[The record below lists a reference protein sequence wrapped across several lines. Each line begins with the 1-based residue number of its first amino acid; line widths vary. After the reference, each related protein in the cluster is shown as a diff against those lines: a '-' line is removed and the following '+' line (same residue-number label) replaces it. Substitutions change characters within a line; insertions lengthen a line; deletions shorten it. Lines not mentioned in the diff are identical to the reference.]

1 MIVSPETNYSSDT
14 SLVVSDLF
22 MSTGDGI
29 GSYNPELENG
39 SNPSKEPL
47 ILYTMDQLV
56 DFVRRTRDNYFVTLE
71 DTEMLSS
78 IYSSKN
84 ETTNEIVPMKMY
96 TFTSNNAILGYYE
109 INATSLGPFNQ
120 SFSQLKTELFDVRE
134 MSINFEIHQY
144 INPYAATEG
153 TCFLESVM
161 QRYSF
166 AKRGVVTV
174 TADVKR
180 TTCDVVD
187 YMTRD
192 GLPIPMDD

>member
-14 SLVVSDLF
+14 SFVVSDLF

-109 INATSLGPFNQ
+109 INATSLGPFN
-120 SFSQLKTELFDVRE
+120 
-134 MSINFEIHQY
+134 
-144 INPYAATEG
+144 
-153 TCFLESVM
+153 
-161 QRYSF
+161 
-166 AKRGVVTV
+166 
-174 TADVKR
+174 
-180 TTCDVVD
+180 
-187 YMTRD
+187 
-192 GLPIPMDD
+192 